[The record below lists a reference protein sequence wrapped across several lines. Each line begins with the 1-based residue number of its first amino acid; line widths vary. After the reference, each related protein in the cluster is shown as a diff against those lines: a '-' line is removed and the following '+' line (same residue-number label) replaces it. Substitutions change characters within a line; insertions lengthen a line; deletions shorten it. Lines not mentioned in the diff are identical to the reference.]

1 MNPVTDLCRQ
11 LRNNPTLSEK
21 ILWNEIR
28 RRNVGGH
35 KFLRQFPIFIVNG
48 VGRKSFYIADF
59 YCAKLKLVIEV
70 DGPIHLLKKEYDDN
84 RDFVMKEWGFN
95 ILRFTNGEVMND
107 VDKVIERLMFYCMD
121 TPPGLP

>member
-11 LRNNPTLSEK
+11 LRNDPTPAEK

-28 RRNVGGH
+28 RRNIRGE

-48 VGRKSFYIADF
+48 FGRRSFYIADF
-59 YCAKLKLVIEV
+59 YSAKFKLVIEV

-84 RDFVMKEWGFN
+84 RDMVMQYWGFK
-95 ILRFTNGEVMND
+95 ILRFTNAEVINELNI
-107 VDKVIERLMFYCMD
+107 VVKKIEEHL
-121 TPPGLP
+121 